1 MLTRDGDDDYDDK
14 LMMISGHSKV
24 KLEFSPPPFFS
35 GEHLRHLSVLPLN

>member
-24 KLEFSPPPFFS
+24 KLEFFPPPFFPENTS
-35 GEHLRHLSVLPLN
+35 DTYLFYP